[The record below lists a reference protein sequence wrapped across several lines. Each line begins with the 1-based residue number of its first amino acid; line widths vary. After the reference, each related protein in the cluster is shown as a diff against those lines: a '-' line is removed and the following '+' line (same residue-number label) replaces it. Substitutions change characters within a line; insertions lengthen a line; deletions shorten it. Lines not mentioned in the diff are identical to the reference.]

1 MSHSFNLHIQV
12 STTPT
17 HSPITV
23 TLKECQEAG
32 NKALERRLIR
42 GLEFV
47 SDQAAVIQPFDYIN
61 DSVKILSLEQAYHYL
76 QGLLDGARIE
86 LRKVECGAYDK

>member
-12 STTPT
+12 STMPT

-47 SDQAAVIQPFDYIN
+47 SDQTAVIQPFDYIN
-61 DSVKILSLEQAYHYL
+61 NSVRTLSLEQAY
-76 QGLLDGARIE
+76 QGLVLLQKMIE
-86 LRKVECGAYDK
+86 LEPIERKRSDL